1 MGKGIK
7 KKSPDANE
15 HSAENNQSDGTLT
28 NQSEQHDSN
37 TPLTLA
43 DMETFLKVMEEHIIS
58 KLSDQLTTDHATIA
72 QHDQPI
78 KHMETSLNYMETILA

>member
-15 HSAENNQSDGTLT
+15 HLAENNQSDGTLT

-43 DMETFLKVMEEHIIS
+43 DMETFLKVMEELIIS

>member
-37 TPLTLA
+37 TPLTL
-43 DMETFLKVMEEHIIS
+43 ETFLKVMEELIIS

-72 QHDQPI
+72 QYDQTI